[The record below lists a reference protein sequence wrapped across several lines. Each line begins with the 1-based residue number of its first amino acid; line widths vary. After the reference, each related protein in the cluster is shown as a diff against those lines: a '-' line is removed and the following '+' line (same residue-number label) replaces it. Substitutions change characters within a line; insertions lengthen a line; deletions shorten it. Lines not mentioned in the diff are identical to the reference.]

1 MYEEISFNF
10 LRHHKL
16 DTGLEAPF
24 FINSEGRAVIYS
36 KTRLDLSDFAKICG
50 IPRASTHIFRK
61 MMSSMIKSYK
71 SIILDQAYEHIVCHS
86 EEVRKSHYV
95 SDVTKKL
102 LMVAGN
108 QWFRSKIESSQ
119 PSAGSG
125 NVFATDRQK
134 ERYIKAQEDIMSK
147 KLVDIIELEVKQNRN
162 FKPTLDL
169 LVGVDQKINFFLA
182 IEDAHTVYVSRE
194 GKTMDILLAAS
205 NVSNRKCAKVFL
217 RLLDIMDPDD
227 HSIKVLVKSLVT
239 FCGFHSGQ
247 DIPLRTLEWRWAFR
261 YLEVIQNIHR
271 APHLGSDSLKV
282 LFNRINKNNNYKYIC
297 VNNNIKNQL
306 EGWKAKEDEREA
318 RVHGVGPVKPVLEYV
333 EEHRATVVAEAEA
346 RLKVGQG
353 QSDVEVEQEAIP
365 DGAVQAVLEDSD
377 NEHNVQYLD
386 PLDPVNAAI
395 VNERPAGTPVKA
407 ANGRVQRWY
416 DNEKLELLREYLR
429 KAVDPY
435 TRMDK
440 PGGKACYKHELQAM
454 MDRGD
459 GIMLDGDTVKTKLS
473 TLVTPES
480 GADTLAQFMIGAQ
493 GKGLSGQRGKPKGEG
508 GLIHIVDE
516 WLEEKL
522 IRPKDIKQHVEEIVV
537 YARNK
542 YSN

>member
-24 FINSEGRAVIYS
+24 FINSEGRAVINS

-50 IPRASTHIFRK
+50 IPRAYTHIFRK

-169 LVGVDQKINFFLA
+169 LIGVEQKINFFLA

-205 NVSNRKCAKVFL
+205 NVS
-217 RLLDIMDPDD
+217 
-227 HSIKVLVKSLVT
+227 
-239 FCGFHSGQ
+239 
-247 DIPLRTLEWRWAFR
+247 
-261 YLEVIQNIHR
+261 
-271 APHLGSDSLKV
+271 
-282 LFNRINKNNNYKYIC
+282 
-297 VNNNIKNQL
+297 
-306 EGWKAKEDEREA
+306 
-318 RVHGVGPVKPVLEYV
+318 
-333 EEHRATVVAEAEA
+333 
-346 RLKVGQG
+346 
-353 QSDVEVEQEAIP
+353 
-365 DGAVQAVLEDSD
+365 
-377 NEHNVQYLD
+377 
-386 PLDPVNAAI
+386 
-395 VNERPAGTPVKA
+395 
-407 ANGRVQRWY
+407 
-416 DNEKLELLREYLR
+416 
-429 KAVDPY
+429 
-435 TRMDK
+435 
-440 PGGKACYKHELQAM
+440 
-454 MDRGD
+454 
-459 GIMLDGDTVKTKLS
+459 
-473 TLVTPES
+473 
-480 GADTLAQFMIGAQ
+480 
-493 GKGLSGQRGKPKGEG
+493 KG
-508 GLIHIVDE
+508 
-516 WLEEKL
+516 
-522 IRPKDIKQHVEEIVV
+522 
-537 YARNK
+537 
-542 YSN
+542 